1 MINKLQHVKQQL
13 KTVMPVDYND
23 IESYIESYI
32 GWNIFDTTGL
42 FDDDKFAQAFADSL
56 LLKLDVDPSTNLWN
70 ECRDNYIHKGRYIAA
85 SIKPL
90 I

>member
-23 IESYIESYI
+23 IESYI

-56 LLKLDVDPSTNLWN
+56 LLKLDVDPSTNLRN
-70 ECRDNYIHKGRYIAA
+70 ECRDNYIHKGHYIAA